1 MPPTFKRLTLP
12 AVLAAVVSP
21 AFAQPLLEEVI
32 VTATKREEGLQDVP
46 IAISVMSGEAM
57 TELGIANLTDLTVFM
72 PNIHVNE
79 AGTGTQL
86 FIRGVGSGVNYG
98 FEQSVGTFIDG
109 VYYGR
114 GRSARG
120 QFLDVAR
127 VEVLKGPQSTLFG
140 KNTIAGA
147 INITTN
153 RPGDELESYVDVGY
167 RTEFDGY
174 MIEGMVNVPVS
185 DTVKARFSGRYYEDD
200 GYVENLAAG
209 GEDGPRREDM
219 TLRAVID
226 WTPTEDLTLSFK
238 AEHNKNDVYGRQQV
252 ISRASPAATGLYRA
266 FGDPGFTA
274 GLDWQQ
280 YDQNI
285 SPDVIEHSGR
295 PYRSGVFDETETD
308 LLQLTADWRLG
319 EHTLRSITA
328 WLDYEFTNELDVD
341 YSPLR
346 FLGRGR
352 TEAYEQ
358 FTQEFILSS
367 PTGGFLEYLAGVFY
381 QSEELDNNR
390 HTFAIFSALPPVEGA
405 ILGNI
410 AGALGVPSLPP
421 TTLDGDATSEFS
433 QEAETL
439 SVFTELTFN
448 LSDSLRLTAGLRY
461 SQDEKSMDKSG
472 DIINLSGVL
481 PDPVFKQVWSPA
493 VLALADVHAF
503 SRTRSESHVIGN
515 INLQYDVNADT
526 MAYVNIANG
535 YKAGGFDED
544 NALGREDV
552 AEFEDESV
560 TSIEIGAKMTLG
572 GGAGRFNVAYFNNV
586 YEDIQV
592 STFDGNCCFVVG
604 NAAEAEVQGIEADL
618 TYALT
623 EGLTVNLAAAWLDAV
638 YSEFADAACNEAQI
652 IDWIGAGNARATCV
666 QDLGGENLQ
675 FAPEYTF
682 NIGFRYDRP
691 IGAGLRLAIGADYLW
706 SDDVV
711 VGNDLDPELI
721 QDAVGKVNAN
731 ISLGASDDRW
741 ELSLIGR
748 NLTDEKTFPWGNDVP
763 LAGLGFSGSYFKFI
777 DPPAH
782 AELRLRVNF

>member
-1 MPPTFKRLTLP
+1 MTATFQRFALP
-12 AVLAAVVSP
+12 VTLAAGITP
-21 AFAQPLLEEVI
+21 ALAQPLLEEIV
-32 VTATKREEGLQDVP
+32 VTATKREAGLQDVP

-57 TELGIANLTDLTVFM
+57 TDLGIANLTDLTVFM

-86 FIRGVGSGVNYG
+86 FIRGIGSGVNYG

-109 VYYGR
+109 VYFGR

-153 RPGDELESYVDVGY
+153 RPGDELESYLDVGY
-167 RTEFDGY
+167 RTELDGY
-174 MIEGMVNVPVS
+174 MVEGMVNVPVS
-185 DTVKARFSGRYYEDD
+185 DTLKARFSGRYYEDD

-209 GEDGPRREDM
+209 GEDGPRREDLA
-219 TLRAVID
+219 LRAVVD

-238 AEHNKNDVYGRQQV
+238 AEHNENDVYGRQQV
-252 ISRASPAATGLYRA
+252 ISRASPTATGLYRA

-285 SPDVIEHSGR
+285 DPEFIEQSGR
-295 PYRSGVFDETETD
+295 PFRPGVFDETEAD
-308 LLQLTADWRLG
+308 LFQLTVDWQLG

-328 WLDYEFTNELDVD
+328 WLEYEFTNELDVD

-352 TEAYEQ
+352 TESYEQ

-367 PTGGFLEYLAGVFY
+367 PTGGFIEYLAGVFY
-381 QSEELDNNR
+381 QAEELDNDR
-390 HTFAIFSALPPVEGA
+390 HTFAVFSALPPIEAA

-410 AGALGVPSLPP
+410 AGAIGVPSLPS
-421 TTLDGDATSEFS
+421 TTIDGDATSAFS

-448 LSDSLRLTAGLRY
+448 LSDRMRLTTGLRF
-461 SQDEKSMDKSG
+461 SRDEKSMDKSG
-472 DIINLSGVL
+472 GIVNLSGGL
-481 PDPVFKQVWSPA
+481 PDAVFESLWGPA
-493 VLALADVHAF
+493 VLGLADVHDF
-503 SRTRSESHVIGN
+503 SRDRSESHFIGN
-515 INLQYDVNADT
+515 INLQYDVTPDALVYLN
-526 MAYVNIANG
+526 VANG

-544 NALGREDV
+544 NALGRQDV

-560 TSIEIGAKMTLG
+560 TAFEVGAKMMLG
-572 GGAGRFNVAYFNNV
+572 GGAGRLNVAYFNSV
-586 YEDIQV
+586 YDDLQV

-623 EGLTVNLAAAWLDAV
+623 SELTVNIAAAWLDAV
-638 YSEFADAACNEAQI
+638 YSEFADAACSEAQV
-652 IDWIGAGNARATCV
+652 IDWIAAGNARGTCS
-666 QDLGGENLQ
+666 QDLSGENLQ

-682 NIGFRYDRP
+682 NAGLRYQRP
-691 IGAGLRLAIGADYLW
+691 IGAGLRLMLGADYLW

-721 QDAVGKVNAN
+721 QEAVGKVNAN
-731 ISLGASDDRW
+731 ISLGARDDRW

-748 NLTDEKTFPWGNDVP
+748 NLTDEQTFPWGNDVP
-763 LAGLGFSGSYFKFI
+763 LAGFGFSGTYFKFI